1 MSLKNISSYLKGAT
15 MKSLLIVILLGLPL
29 ILGACVSKNTY
40 QQKVNETEL
49 LNQDVATLSATVDKL
64 RQDKKNLQD
73 DLSNLNA
80 RLVDVLQQNSKLQR
94 DLLAAQATEERQEGN
109 LTLHQQRIAAMNE
122 QLTDMQQTN
131 DQLLT
136 TIEELNRALQ
146 KEKVAREARLAK
158 VKNTYNQLVS
168 AMEDEIKRGELTISN
183 LEGQLSVNLLNNI
196 LFDSG
201 KTAIKPEGQ
210 KVLKSLGDVL
220 NKFPD
225 KALQIAGHT
234 DNVQISSR
242 LKERYPSNWE
252 LSTARATSVVHF
264 LQDKVGLPGERLIAA
279 GYSEYQPVASND
291 DAASRAQN
299 RRIQILLVPFK
310 PAPKAVESVKK

>member
-1 MSLKNISSYLKGAT
+1 MRR
-15 MKSLLIVILLGLPL
+15 LLIILLFILPL
-29 ILGACVSKNTY
+29 VLGACVSKNTY
-40 QQKVNETEL
+40 QQKVNEADL
-49 LNQDVATLSATVDKL
+49 LTHDVSDLSATVSKL
-64 RQDKKNLQD
+64 RQDKKDLQD

-80 RLVDVLQQNSKLQR
+80 RLVEVLQQNSKLQR

-109 LTLHQQRIAAMNE
+109 LTIHQQKIAALGE
-122 QLTDMQQTN
+122 QLADMQQTN
-131 DQLLT
+131 DQLLN
-136 TIEELNRALQ
+136 TIEELNRALD
-146 KEKVAREARLAK
+146 KEKIAREARLAK
-158 VKNTYNQLVS
+158 VKNTYNQLVG
-168 AMEDEIKRGELTISN
+168 ALEDEIKRGELTISN

-201 KTAIKPEGQ
+201 KTKIKPAGQ

-252 LSTARATSVVHF
+252 LSAARATSVVHF

-279 GYSEYQPVASND
+279 GYSEYHPVASNE
-291 DAASRAQN
+291 DAVGRAKN

-310 PAPKAVESVKK
+310 PAPISE

>member
-1 MSLKNISSYLKGAT
+1 
-15 MKSLLIVILLGLPL
+15 MKSLLIILLLGLPL
-29 ILGACVSKNTY
+29 VLGACVSKNTY
-40 QQKVNETEL
+40 QQKVNEADL
-49 LNQDVATLSATVDKL
+49 LTHDVTDLSATVSEL

-80 RLVDVLQQNSKLQR
+80 RLVDILRQNSKLQR

-109 LTLHQQRIAAMNE
+109 LTIHQQQIAALSE
-122 QLTDMQQTN
+122 QLADMQQTN

-136 TIEELNRALQ
+136 TIEDLNRALE
-146 KEKVAREARLAK
+146 KEKIAREARLAK
-158 VKNTYNQLVS
+158 VKNTYNQLVG
-168 AMEDEIKRGELTISN
+168 ALEAEIERGELTISN

-201 KTAIKPEGQ
+201 KTAIKPVGQ

-234 DNVQISSR
+234 DNVKISSR
-242 LKERYPSNWE
+242 LIERYPSNWE

-264 LQDKVGLPGERLIAA
+264 LQDKVGLKGERLIAA
-279 GYSEYQPVASND
+279 GYSEYQPVASNKE
-291 DAASRAQN
+291 AAGRAQN
-299 RRIQILLVPFK
+299 RRIQILLVPLGT
-310 PAPKAVESVKK
+310 PSTAE

>member
-1 MSLKNISSYLKGAT
+1 MKRILPIVLLVIGLSLG
-15 MKSLLIVILLGLPL
+15 G
-29 ILGACVSKNTY
+29 CVSKNTY
-40 QQKVNETEL
+40 QQKVNEAEL
-49 LNQDVATLSATVDKL
+49 LNHDVADLTSSVAKL
-64 RQDKKNLQD
+64 RQEKSELQN

-80 RLVDVLQQNSKLQR
+80 RLVEALQQNSRLQR
-94 DLLAAQATEERQEGN
+94 DLLAAHADQERQKGS
-109 LTLHQQRIAAMNE
+109 LTQRQQ
-122 QLTDMQQTN
+122 QLEDMQQTN
-131 DQLLT
+131 DRLLAT
-136 TIEELNRALQ
+136 VEDLNRALE
-146 KEKVAREARLAK
+146 KEKIAREARLAK
-158 VKNTYNQLVS
+158 VKNTYNQLVN
-168 AMEDEIKRGELTISN
+168 ALEEEIKRGELTISN
-183 LEGQLSVNLLNNI
+183 LEGQLSVNLLNKI

-201 KTAIKPEGQ
+201 KTTIKGDGK

-264 LQDKVGLPGERLIAA
+264 LQEKVGLPGERLIAA

-291 DAASRAQN
+291 TPEGRAQN
-299 RRIQILLVPFK
+299 RRIQILLVP
-310 PAPKAVESVKK
+310 VKTPIEKQ

>member
-1 MSLKNISSYLKGAT
+1 
-15 MKSLLIVILLGLPL
+15 MKRLLFILLLGLPL

-40 QQKVNETEL
+40 QQKVNEADL
-49 LNQDVATLSATVDKL
+49 LTNDVSGLSATVDQL
-64 RQDKKNLQD
+64 RQDKKDLQD
-73 DLSNLNA
+73 DLSTLNA

-94 DLLAAQATEERQEGN
+94 NLLAAQATEERQEGN
-109 LTLHQQRIAAMNE
+109 LTLHQQKITDMSE
-122 QLTDMQQTN
+122 QLADMQLTN

-136 TIEELNRALQ
+136 TIEELNRALE

-158 VKNTYNQLVS
+158 VKNTYNQLVG
-168 AMEDEIKRGELTISN
+168 ALEEEIKRGELTISN
-183 LEGQLSVNLLNNI
+183 LEGQVSVNLLNNI

-201 KTAIKPEGQ
+201 KTAIKPAGR

-264 LQDKVGLPGERLIAA
+264 LQDHVGLKGERLVAA
-279 GYSEYQPVASND
+279 GYSEYQPVASNKE
-291 DAASRAQN
+291 ATGRAQN
-299 RRIQILLVPFK
+299 RRIQILLVPLRT
-310 PAPKAVESVKK
+310 PAATE

>member
-1 MSLKNISSYLKGAT
+1 
-15 MKSLLIVILLGLPL
+15 MKRLMIILLLGLPL
-29 ILGACVSKNTY
+29 VLGACVSKNTY
-40 QQKVNETEL
+40 QQKVNESDL
-49 LNQDVATLSATVDKL
+49 LTRDVSDLSATVNQL
-64 RQDKKNLQD
+64 RQDKKNIQE
-73 DLSNLNA
+73 DLAKLNA

-109 LTLHQQRIAAMNE
+109 LTIHQQKIAALSE
-122 QLTDMQQTN
+122 QLGDMQQTN

-136 TIEELNRALQ
+136 TIEELNRALE
-146 KEKVAREARLAK
+146 KEKIAREARLAK
-158 VKNTYNQLVS
+158 VKNTYNQLVG
-168 AMEDEIKRGELTISN
+168 ALEAEIERGELTISN

-201 KTAIKPEGQ
+201 KTAIKPDGQ

-264 LQDKVGLPGERLIAA
+264 LQDKVGLEGERLIAA
-279 GYSEYQPVASND
+279 GYSEYRPVASNEE
-291 DAASRAQN
+291 AAGRAQN
-299 RRIQILLVPFK
+299 RRIQILLVPLGT
-310 PAPKAVESVKK
+310 PPSAE